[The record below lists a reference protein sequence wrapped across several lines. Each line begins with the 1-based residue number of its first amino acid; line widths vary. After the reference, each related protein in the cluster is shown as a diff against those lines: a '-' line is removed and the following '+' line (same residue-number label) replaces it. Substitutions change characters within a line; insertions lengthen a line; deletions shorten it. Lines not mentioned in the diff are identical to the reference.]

1 MLAGAIVGLSVGSS
15 GAANGRDCNSQSGC
29 VGYRGGMRVFLND
42 PTVRGVIEYNEEFI
56 DLSTKTFNGQAC
68 PQGVVRKGENTN
80 RNVDRSATQDTTK
93 KVGAAGGHPVQR
105 CVTGP

>member
-1 MLAGAIVGLSVGSS
+1 
-15 GAANGRDCNSQSGC
+15 
-29 VGYRGGMRVFLND
+29 MRVSSSD

-68 PQGVVRKGENTN
+68 PQGVVRIGQNTN
-80 RNVDRSATQDTTK
+80 RNVDRSATQDTGK
-93 KVGAAGGHPVQR
+93 KIGAAGGHPVQR